1 MYAYMLRHD
10 SGLLEVPL
18 EFFEPLYAPVCD
30 LAALLG
36 VEHSPLAP
44 VELPVEIQDEV
55 VVHKVHES
63 VTHIRLVLIVYR
75 HIEEVVL
82 ALVVLVDLL

>member
-1 MYAYMLRHD
+1 
-10 SGLLEVPL
+10 
-18 EFFEPLYAPVCD
+18 
-30 LAALLG
+30 
-36 VEHSPLAP
+36 

-55 VVHKVHES
+55 VVHEVHES

>member
-1 MYAYMLRHD
+1 
-10 SGLLEVPL
+10 
-18 EFFEPLYAPVCD
+18 
-30 LAALLG
+30 
-36 VEHSPLAP
+36 
-44 VELPVEIQDEV
+44 

-63 VTHIRLVLIVYR
+63 VTHICLVLIVYR